1 MIKVKIFADD
11 YDFDAGKYYDC
22 ESAINEFLE
31 NNDVEVIDIKFQ
43 ISSNTVERKVLLLI
57 YKEKGDK

>member
-11 YDFDAGKYYDC
+11 YDFDKGKYYDC

-31 NNDVEVIDIKFQ
+31 NNDIEVIDIKFQ
-43 ISSNTVERKVLLLI
+43 MGGNTGDRRVLLLI